1 MDRAANLQNML
12 ISSMG
17 KSAGMKEV
25 QKKEFC
31 DQTFRDLMV
40 QNQENGKKQ
49 PTGEYQKKTDQKE
62 DLGKPEES
70 GKTKKENKT
79 EDQAVSE
86 DVKKVSSEEM
96 ILLSELIGNDTENS
110 AQALQLFL
118 NTVTPTHELVSKL
131 GSEQVSS
138 LEQGMVPVF
147 SSELEETRTASQAVL
162 EEMIGDVDWKELQKS
177 SHTFVLDKQWLDGK
191 NVSDKTFDVL
201 SGKMQPL
208 QNEEKTEESPV
219 LKMSLDE
226 DVSKSLLMKE
236 STANADGKDLNNI
249 ITRHISR
256 KEEKSEI
263 MEDALTNAV
272 VSDEA
277 QKKIKM
283 SGEETIEIKVA
294 DPYMR
299 LNQDAVEKVA
309 DKITNHILA
318 GKNEFQ
324 IQLNPENLGK
334 IQVKI
339 FMMDEGIKVVF
350 SCENQKTCNLLSDR
364 AGALNQ
370 IVEHN
375 TGNPVEI
382 EIKEDYWNQQK
393 DAADQHS
400 NQNQRQEE
408 NKKQKSEQTETE
420 DFIHQLRLGMFNNQE
435 TVLI

>member
-1 MDRAANLQNML
+1 MDSAARLQTML
-12 ISSMG
+12 IPNVG
-17 KSAGMKEV
+17 TSAGTKEV
-25 QKKEFC
+25 QKKEFG

-40 QNQENGKKQ
+40 QNQEVGKKQ
-49 PTGEYQKKTDQKE
+49 PTGEEQKKTDKKE
-62 DLGKPEES
+62 NLGKPEES
-70 GKTKKENKT
+70 GKTKKENKA
-79 EDQAVSE
+79 EDQAISE
-86 DVKKVSSEEM
+86 GVKKVSSEEM

-118 NTVTPTHELVSKL
+118 DTATLTQEPVSKL
-131 GSEQVSS
+131 GSERVPS
-138 LEQGMVPVF
+138 LEQGMFPLF
-147 SSELEETRTASQAVL
+147 SSELEETGTASQAML
-162 EEMIGDVDWKELQKS
+162 EEMIGDADWKDLQKS
-177 SHTFVLDKQWLDGK
+177 SHTSMLDKQWLDGK
-191 NVSDKTFDVL
+191 NILDKNFDGVSE
-201 SGKMQPL
+201 KMQLL
-208 QNEEKTEESPV
+208 QNEEKAEEAPV

-226 DVSKSLLMKE
+226 NVSKSLLMKE

-249 ITRHISR
+249 IARNLSR
-256 KEEKSEI
+256 KEESEI
-263 MEDALTNAV
+263 TEDALTNVAV
-272 VSDEA
+272 LDEA
-277 QKKIKM
+277 QKKVKM
-283 SGEETIEIKVA
+283 NGEETIEIKVA

-299 LNQDAVEKVA
+299 LNQNAVEKVA

-339 FMMDEGIKVVF
+339 SMLDEGIKVIF

-382 EIKEDYWNQQK
+382 EVKEDYWNQQK

-408 NKKQKSEQTETE
+408 SRKQKSEQTETE

-435 TVLI
+435 TILV